1 MLMIRRSSEYRHA
14 ELKPVTGVIARE
26 MGVSLAHNG
35 IANVP
40 VRFVFEQG
48 NFELK
53 RLCISNVIVNIRVVC
68 VYIMSCESYVYW
80 TVHHCDS

>member
-1 MLMIRRSSEYRHA
+1 MLMIRRNSEYRHA

-26 MGVSLAHNG
+26 MRVSRAHSG

-48 NFELK
+48 NF
-53 RLCISNVIVNIRVVC
+53 
-68 VYIMSCESYVYW
+68 
-80 TVHHCDS
+80 